1 MGVQLP
7 PFAPSHPARSI
18 ARRPFVRL
26 KLQVLKRFI
35 FWDYPRAS
43 WQYDVMVGIILIFVM
58 LTPRWWFR
66 DQPRTPLV
74 SSIAVLPAEHGNS
87 VYWVEPELLAD
98 LSKDQQAQKLAGLLK
113 NFTHQKQVTVT
124 RVEPIAD
131 SDGETKGYMVFAK
144 P

>member
-1 MGVQLP
+1 
-7 PFAPSHPARSI
+7 
-18 ARRPFVRL
+18 
-26 KLQVLKRFI
+26 VLKRFI

-43 WQYDVMVGIILIFVM
+43 WQYDVMVGIILIFVL
-58 LTPRWWFR
+58 LTPRGWFR

-74 SSIAVLPAEHGNS
+74 SSIAVLPGEHGAS

-98 LSKDQQAQKLAGLLK
+98 LGKDQQTQKLVDLLK

-124 RVEPIAD
+124 RVEPITD
-131 SDGETKGYMVFAK
+131 SDGETTGYMVFAK

>member
-1 MGVQLP
+1 M
-7 PFAPSHPARSI
+7 
-18 ARRPFVRL
+18 
-26 KLQVLKRFI
+26 LKRFI

-66 DQPRTPLV
+66 DQPRTPRV
-74 SSIAVLPAEHGNS
+74 SSIAVLPAEHGSS
-87 VYWVEPELLAD
+87 VYWVEPELLAAV
-98 LSKDQQAQKLAGLLK
+98 SKDQQAQKLAGLLK

>member
-1 MGVQLP
+1 
-7 PFAPSHPARSI
+7 
-18 ARRPFVRL
+18 
-26 KLQVLKRFI
+26 VLKRFI

-43 WQYDVMVGIILIFVM
+43 WQYDVMVGIIVVFVM
-58 LTPRWWFR
+58 LSPRKWFR

-74 SSIAVLPAEHGNS
+74 SSIAKLPGDHGSS
-87 VYWVEPELLAD
+87 VFWVEPEFLAD
-98 LSKDQQAQKLAGLLK
+98 LPKDQQAQRLSGLLK
-113 NFTHQKQVTVT
+113 KVTHQKQVTVT